1 MRDTGDWF
9 ARQLAHVRA
18 CVAEAERSHSPE
30 QLRLAELALAGD
42 PCSPQRS
49 LFHPHIANR
58 GVATPGQP
66 DPAGRDCAFPRAP
79 ERP

>member
-30 QLRLAELALAGD
+30 ELRLAELALAED

-49 LFHPHIANR
+49 LFAVPPNA
-58 GVATPGQP
+58 GVMTGGQP
-66 DPAGRDCAFPRAP
+66 EPSGLADTQDLGA
-79 ERP
+79 